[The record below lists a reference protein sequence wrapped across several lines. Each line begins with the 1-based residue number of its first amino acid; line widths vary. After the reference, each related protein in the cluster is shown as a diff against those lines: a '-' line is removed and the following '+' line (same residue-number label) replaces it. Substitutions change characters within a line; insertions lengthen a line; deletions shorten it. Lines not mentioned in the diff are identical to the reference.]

1 MQDRLV
7 DLGQSWMAC
16 DEKVDG
22 CVLEKLG
29 LSHQST
35 DRITSHQDWRNILA
49 PEQLMTNEIL
59 VTVLNVSMYGYRK
72 ELQHQYDWPKHG
84 FEWIVLKKWHK
95 ANTQEEA
102 LGRRWVHLEEKPVWD
117 NEVLRQEMVAFLGE
131 GQHGN
136 KSLSLSLE
144 ELSLLNYN
152 HLTSDDFICGQVGF
166 SHHSSRTLVR
176 THDQKSNAHSSSPFP
191 WSHDYTYSRR

>member
-22 CVLEKLG
+22 CVLEKLR

-35 DRITSHQDWRNILA
+35 DRITSHQDWRDILA

-72 ELQHQYDWPKHG
+72 ELQY
-84 FEWIVLKKWHK
+84 
-95 ANTQEEA
+95 
-102 LGRRWVHLEEKPVWD
+102 
-117 NEVLRQEMVAFLGE
+117 
-131 GQHGN
+131 QH
-136 KSLSLSLE
+136 
-144 ELSLLNYN
+144 
-152 HLTSDDFICGQVGF
+152 D
-166 SHHSSRTLVR
+166 
-176 THDQKSNAHSSSPFP
+176 
-191 WSHDYTYSRR
+191 